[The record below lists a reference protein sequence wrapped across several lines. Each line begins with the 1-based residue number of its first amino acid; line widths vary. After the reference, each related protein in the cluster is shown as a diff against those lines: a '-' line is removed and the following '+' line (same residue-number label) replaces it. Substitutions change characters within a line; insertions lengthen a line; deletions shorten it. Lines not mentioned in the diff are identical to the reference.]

1 MATITYLVDVD
12 VEHQTG
18 KFASRDEI
26 SEVLQEAIQSAIEEA
41 DLNGLGMDGTSEYTI
56 ANQELVE
63 LTRKDQKEIWD
74 DAHVAVVQE
83 LPGDAELRAE
93 NKRLREEAAKADA
106 RLASLQEDVQRLL
119 SERNNGVVHS
129 RVSVDNWR
137 DRSVRYLKDDA
148 RVKFHFG
155 YMMMREYIAVTLKD
169 DELEIYGTESIVLTP
184 QSGNVVCVS
193 LKGH

>member
-12 VEHQTG
+12 VEHETG

>member
-12 VEHQTG
+12 VEHETG

-169 DELEIYGTESIVLTP
+169 DELEI
-184 QSGNVVCVS
+184 
-193 LKGH
+193 